1 MARRPR
7 SFVVDTDIFIDYLNG
22 FERMREILDSPL
34 HRVYFAAVTRKE
46 LLAKPRLSSTERRRV
61 ELLLLKHR
69 LIPVDENIAENFSSL
84 LHKYS
89 RQGLRNG
96 DALVAATAWSRN
108 LPLFTR
114 NVKHYRFISEIT
126 LFDPLKERKRD

>member
-1 MARRPR
+1 VARRLR

-34 HRVYFAAVTRKE
+34 HRIYFAAITRKE
-46 LLAKPRLSSTERRRV
+46 LLAKPRLSSRERRRI

-69 LIPVDENIAENFSSL
+69 LIPVDENIAEKFSSL
-84 LHKYS
+84 LQKYN

-114 NVKHYRFISEIT
+114 NVRHYRFISEIT
-126 LFDPLKERKRD
+126 LFDSLKKPK

>member
-1 MARRPR
+1 VARRPS

-22 FERMREILDSPL
+22 FERMREILDSRL
-34 HRVYFAAVTRKE
+34 HRVYFAAITRKE
-46 LLAKPRLSSTERRRV
+46 LLGNPGLSSMERHRV
-61 ELLLLKHR
+61 EILLLKHR
-69 LIPVDENIAENFSSL
+69 LIRVDENIAEHFSSL
-84 LHKYS
+84 LQKYR

-114 NVKHYRFISEIT
+114 NVKHYRFIAEIR
-126 LFDPLKERKRD
+126 LIDPRWKP

>member
-1 MARRPR
+1 VARRPS

-34 HRVYFAAVTRKE
+34 HRVYYAAITRKE
-46 LLAKPRLSSTERRRV
+46 LLGNPGLSSTERRRI
-61 ELLLLKHR
+61 EILLLKHR
-69 LIPVDENIAENFSSL
+69 PIRVDENIAEHFSSL
-84 LHKYS
+84 LQKYG

-114 NVKHYRFISEIT
+114 NVKHYRFIAEIT
-126 LFDPLKERKRD
+126 LIDPRWKQ

>member
-1 MARRPR
+1 VARRPS

-34 HRVYFAAVTRKE
+34 HRVYYAAITRKE
-46 LLAKPRLSSTERRRV
+46 LLGNPGLSSTERRRIEV
-61 ELLLLKHR
+61 LLLKHR
-69 LIPVDENIAENFSSL
+69 LIRVDEIIAENFSTL
-84 LHKYS
+84 LQKYR

-96 DALVAATAWSRN
+96 DALVAATARSRN

-114 NVKHYRFISEIT
+114 NVKHYRFIAEIT
-126 LFDPLKERKRD
+126 LIDPRWKQ

>member
-1 MARRPR
+1 VARRPS

-34 HRVYFAAVTRKE
+34 YRVYFAAITRKE

-61 ELLLLKHR
+61 ERLLLKHR

-126 LFDPLKERKRD
+126 LFDPLKDRKRN